1 MPKAMNIKE
10 ILQST
15 AQILMP
21 RTCPVCGKALD
32 GGERYICR
40 KCLMDMPRTMYE
52 AVPLNNMA
60 QRFVGAVPVERA
72 SAYFFYERNAPYS
85 QILQDIKYRNV
96 PDMGR
101 WLARRYAESTADS
114 GLWDGIDYLIP
125 VPLHV
130 GKLAKRGYN
139 QALYIALGISDA
151 AQIPVYEA
159 IDAVKGHATQTHK
172 SAFERRQNTKGLY
185 ASIPEADETL
195 TGKHVMIIDDVITTG
210 ATLLSCA
217 ESLCHIP
224 DISISF
230 FTLAAARLA

>member
-1 MPKAMNIKE
+1 MLRLI
-10 ILQST
+10 
-15 AQILMP
+15 
-21 RTCPVCGKALD
+21 
-32 GGERYICR
+32 
-40 KCLMDMPRTMYE
+40 
-52 AVPLNNMA
+52 
-60 QRFVGAVPVERA
+60 
-72 SAYFFYERNAPYS
+72 FFYERNAPYS

-125 VPLHV
+125 VPLHI

-151 AQIPVYEA
+151 TQIPVYEA

-195 TGKHVMIIDDVITTG
+195 VGKHVMIIDDVITTG

-230 FTLAAARLA
+230 FPLAAARLA